1 MKTNVFKI
9 LALCLSFLLTSK
21 MYAQLFDPGNMAVI
35 ANQTTQINQA
45 VQMLK
50 QSQSVIEQS
59 KQSVMQLVQ
68 IKQFLEKT
76 SKDLENLTTIKQLK
90 INDIST
96 FMNEILCLQ
105 NINRYP
111 SQGPFVNLSAQL
123 QASLNLCDHTQLYGS
138 TFGGWSDNLLA
149 AHPTPT
155 KTAVNGRQ
163 ILDDQLFVA
172 NGLQNV
178 GQSYTNQTQFELAFK
193 YKNLSDQLMAI
204 SQELSAALNI
214 EGAGMIEA
222 SKPERLQL
230 MALAIDYQLKALEYE
245 EKYANLLNNSSGMNF
260 TARKNIAKQYR
271 TTFATDVINFRQ

>member
-1 MKTNVFKI
+1 MKAKVFNI
-9 LALCLSFLLTSK
+9 LALGFSFLFTHT
-21 MYAQLFDPGNMAVI
+21 MYAQLFNMSNIAVI

-68 IKQFLEKT
+68 IKKFLEKT
-76 SKDLENLTTIKQLK
+76 SKDLESLTTIKQLK

-96 FMNEILCLQ
+96 FMNELLCLQ
-105 NINRYP
+105 NTNRYP

-123 QASLNLCDHTQLYGS
+123 QASLHLCDHALLYGS

-149 AHPTPT
+149 SHPTLT
-155 KTAVNGRQ
+155 KAPVNSRQ
-163 ILDDQLFVA
+163 SLDDQLFVA

-193 YKNLSDQLMAI
+193 YKNLSEQLMAI

-245 EKYANLLNNSSGMNF
+245 EKYANLLNNSSGMN
-260 TARKNIAKQYR
+260 TTVRKNIAKQYR
-271 TTFATDVINFRQ
+271 STFAGDVVNFRQ

>member
-1 MKTNVFKI
+1 MKNTILNALVLCCVFFCSPVI
-9 LALCLSFLLTSK
+9 
-21 MYAQLFDPGNMAVI
+21 YAQLFDPSNMAVI

-76 SKDLENLTTIKQLK
+76 SKDLESLTTIKQLK
-90 INDIST
+90 INDISA
-96 FMNEILCLQ
+96 FMNQMLCLQ
-105 NINRYP
+105 NTNRYP
-111 SQGPFVNLSAQL
+111 SQGPFLNLSAQL

-155 KTAVNGRQ
+155 KTAVNSRQ
-163 ILDDQLFVA
+163 SLDDQLFVA

-214 EGAGMIEA
+214 EGTGMIEA

-245 EKYANLLNNSSGMNF
+245 EKYANLLNNSSGLNA
-260 TARKNIAKQYR
+260 TAKKNIAKQYR
-271 TTFATDVINFRQ
+271 STYTIDVVNFRQ